1 MIMRK
6 KQSVYNRRPA
16 EDQQSD
22 LESCQDVTHFVR
34 RFVDSAVISAMKIV
48 TVMDHESSINHTK
61 WPTCG
66 NMNIRKG
73 LRCVKEEMLRW
84 NQLSALRN
92 WMFYAKFISL
102 NKEGTIEFYMY
113 HVLWSIPTPAYPEPY
128 VTVSVFFCIA
138 ASCVQPP
145 HFPVDVTYV
154 FEGHQF
160 VHRLDV
166 VFQPKWLYDILDMK
180 TMLFKTFTF

>member
-6 KQSVYNRRPA
+6 RSVYNTLPVK
-16 EDQQSD
+16 EHQF
-22 LESCQDVTHFVR
+22 ESCQDVTRFMR
-34 RFVDSAVISAMKIV
+34 RFIDSAITAAIKIAV
-48 TVMDHESSINHTK
+48 VMDHQSSLNYSGTK

-66 NMNIRKG
+66 KINMRNG
-73 LRCVKEEMLRW
+73 LRCVKEEMIRW
-84 NQLSALRN
+84 NQLPALQN
-92 WMFYAKFISL
+92 WMFYVNFIGL
-102 NKEGTIEFYMY
+102 NREGTAEFYMY
-113 HVLWSIPTPAYPEPY
+113 QVLWSIPTPAYPEPY

-138 ASCVQPP
+138 ASRVQPP

-160 VHRLDV
+160 AHRLDV
-166 VFQPKWLYDILDMK
+166 VFRPKWLYDILDMK

>member
-1 MIMRK
+1 MVLRK
-6 KQSVYNRRPA
+6 KQSVYNIQSA
-16 EDQQSD
+16 KDQ
-22 LESCQDVTHFVR
+22 EVEFYQDVTHFVR

-48 TVMDHESSINHTK
+48 TVMDHQSSLNRTK
-61 WPTCG
+61 WLTYG
-66 NMNIRKG
+66 NMNVRKG

-84 NQLSALRN
+84 NQLSALKN
-92 WMFYAKFISL
+92 WMFSVKFISL
-102 NKEGTIEFYMY
+102 NKEDTTEFYVY

-128 VTVSVFFCIA
+128 VTVSVYFCIA
-138 ASCVQPP
+138 ASRMQPP

-160 VHRLDV
+160 VHRLNIA
-166 VFQPKWLYDILDMK
+166 FQPKWLYDILDMK